1 MDYKHTRILK
11 YNKFNTSD
19 LNILLVNRAEILRFF
34 FSFLFFSLNS
44 TKHLQSCFQAMFNS
58 SVFISALSE
67 VLMQTYYVTRRS

>member
-19 LNILLVNRAEILRFF
+19 LNILLVNRAEILRGF

>member
-34 FSFLFFSLNS
+34 FFFSFLFIKFNQTPAVLFSG
-44 TKHLQSCFQAMFNS
+44 
-58 SVFISALSE
+58 
-67 VLMQTYYVTRRS
+67 YV